1 MKILFTSQA
10 YYPFLETGG
19 PATKIRSIASRLGE
33 RGHSVSVLTAD
44 LGVERSQIPL
54 NTIELYPWGTLST
67 EAEVQTYYFRSL
79 AQYRAL
85 TVNPDVIRFL
95 RVNLQEFPIAHIYGL
110 YDLFGPTT
118 ALYCSRRKVPYILEP
133 MGMMRPIV
141 RNIGLKRFYQFVLGD
156 RVVHN
161 ARYLVATSPQEK
173 QEFLELGVNEDRI
186 VIRRNGIEGPEEIP
200 GSRRFR
206 SARKIPVEA
215 KVVLFL
221 GRVAQKKSP
230 DLLIRAFGLWKTDV
244 GLGVPS
250 VLVIAGPEEDAPYSA
265 SLRELV
271 AHLGL
276 SRDVLFTGP
285 IYGLQRWEAY
295 RDADVFVLPSQ
306 NENFGNTVA
315 ESAACGTPV
324 IVTDQCGIAPYVQGR
339 AGAIIPHDLGALEKA
354 LGEFLTHPNLRD
366 RFSDGCRSMTEMLD
380 WNAPVDEMEAL
391 YQKCVR
397 EPLPQ

>member
-1 MKILFTSQA
+1 LKILFTTQA

-19 PATKIRSIASRLGE
+19 PATKIRSIACRLGS
-33 RGHSVSVLTAD
+33 RGHSLSIVTAD
-44 LGVERSQIPL
+44 LGLDHSQTPL
-54 NTIELYPWGTLST
+54 KRTELYPWGTLST

-95 RVNLQEFPIAHIYGL
+95 RVNLQDFPIAHIYGL

-141 RNIGLKRFYQFVLGD
+141 RNIGLKRLYQFVLGD

-186 VIRRNGIEGPEEIP
+186 VIRRNGIEAPEEIP
-200 GSRRFR
+200 GPGAFR
-206 SARKIPVEA
+206 SAWNIPVEA

-230 DLLIRAFGLWKTDV
+230 DLLIKAFGSWKK
-244 GLGVPS
+244 GPGVEVPA
-250 VLVIAGPEEDAPYSA
+250 VLVIAGPEEDSPYSA

-271 AHLGL
+271 THLSL
-276 SRDVLFTGP
+276 SQDVLFTGP
-285 IYGLQRWEAY
+285 IYGQQRWEAF

-324 IVTDQCGIAPYVQGR
+324 IVTDQCGIAPYVKGR
-339 AGAIIPHDLGALEKA
+339 SGAIIPHELGALEKA
-354 LGEFLTHPNLRD
+354 LGEFLTHPNLRE
-366 RFSDGCRSMTEMLD
+366 RFKEGCRSMTEMLD
-380 WNAPVDEMEAL
+380 WNAPVDEMETL
-391 YQKCVR
+391 YQTCVR